1 METIVGGIAAKSG
14 IATVQAS
21 CYNPDAPAAAGPSRE
36 ANVMDIHHIRYFL
49 AFCET
54 MNFTRAAERCH
65 VAQPA
70 LSRAIQQLEHEI
82 GGSLIRRD
90 KQGNSLTELGL
101 LMRPRL
107 QTVVDELGQAKRQA
121 KRFLSLEKANLRLGI
136 LCTVGPTRFTALL
149 MHFAQQFPGITVQVF
164 EGSPEVLQQ
173 KLKSGD
179 IDLALM
185 ASSDPYPDDV
195 EAEILYRERFVVA
208 FAPGHRFANMNAV
221 PVAAVDGENYLR
233 RLNCEFYEMLAHAVV
248 SKGAALE
255 ETFMSERE
263 DWIQNMAAGGF
274 GICFIP
280 EFSAL
285 IPGVMTRPLMDP
297 EVWRDMCVVTCKGKQ
312 PNDVAQKFRATLRAY
327 PFPESS
333 YR

>member
-1 METIVGGIAAKSG
+1 MEIIVAGIAAKSG
-14 IATVQAS
+14 LATVRGA
-21 CYNPDAPAAAGPSRE
+21 CYNPDAPSEAAHSGEAAG
-36 ANVMDIHHIRYFL
+36 MDIHHIRYFL

-70 LSRAIQQLEHEI
+70 LSRAIQQLEEEI
-82 GGSLIRRD
+82 GGPLIRRG

-107 QTVVDELGQAKRQA
+107 QTVIDELGQAKRQA
-121 KRFLSLEKANLRLGI
+121 NRFLSLEKANLRLGI

-149 MHFAQQFPGITVQVF
+149 MHFARQFPGITVQVL
-164 EGSPEVLQQ
+164 EGSPEALQQ
-173 KLKSGD
+173 KLRSGD

-185 ASSDPYPDDV
+185 ASSNPYPDDV
-195 EAEILYRERFVVA
+195 DVERLYRERFVVA
-208 FAPGHRFANMNAV
+208 FSPGHRFANMNAV
-221 PVAAVDGENYLR
+221 PVAAVDGENYLK
-233 RLNCEFYEMLAHAVV
+233 RLNCEFYAMLSDVV
-248 SKGAALE
+248 ESSGATLE

-285 IPGVMTRPLMDP
+285 IPGVVTRPLMDP
-297 EVWRDMCVVTCKGKQ
+297 EVWREMCVVTPKGKQ
-312 PNDVAQKFRATLRAY
+312 PSEVAQKFRATLRDY
-327 PFPESS
+327 PFPESR
-333 YR
+333 YT